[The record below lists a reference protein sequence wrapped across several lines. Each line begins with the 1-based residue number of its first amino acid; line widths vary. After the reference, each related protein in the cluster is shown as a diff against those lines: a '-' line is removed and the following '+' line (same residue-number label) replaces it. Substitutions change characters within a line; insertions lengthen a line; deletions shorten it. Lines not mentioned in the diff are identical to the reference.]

1 MLIDNN
7 ACITQINA
15 VSGIVKSRHYVVM
28 LRKIQECLHL
38 GVIHTQR
45 VDSKDNTADMFT
57 KPLPVLPFWRLTTEA
72 MGDRHAKAPYTE
84 VRDRALLQELSGGSV
99 KGLKSRLR
107 ASKEQR
113 RAEQVER
120 KNVQE
125 AATVMALN
133 LATSIIERA
142 GLGRDIPIPD
152 AP

>member
-1 MLIDNN
+1 
-7 ACITQINA
+7 
-15 VSGIVKSRHYVVM
+15 
-28 LRKIQECLHL
+28 
-38 GVIHTQR
+38 
-45 VDSKDNTADMFT
+45 MFT

>member
-1 MLIDNN
+1 MRRFCWTY
-7 ACITQINA
+7 A
-15 VSGIVKSRHYVVM
+15 
-28 LRKIQECLHL
+28 
-38 GVIHTQR
+38 
-45 VDSKDNTADMFT
+45 
-57 KPLPVLPFWRLTTEA
+57 TTLC
-72 MGDRHAKAPYTE
+72 
-84 VRDRALLQELSGGSV
+84 VFV

>member
-1 MLIDNN
+1 MFCGRTWDTIRKMRTYLGRTWTYVDVRG
-7 ACITQINA
+7 TYLGRTWD
-15 VSGIVKSRHYVVM
+15 VPGTYLRHHTKSGH
-28 LRKIQECLHL
+28 
-38 GVIHTQR
+38 HT
-45 VDSKDNTADMFT
+45 
-57 KPLPVLPFWRLTTEA
+57 
-72 MGDRHAKAPYTE
+72 
-84 VRDRALLQELSGGSV
+84 V